1 MWLLIQVYTLHRRFV
16 QDYISDDATDLSE
29 FLIVWIVTEII
40 I

>member
-1 MWLLIQVYTLHRRFV
+1 MIANTSITHYTDFV